1 MHLPEQIDVVGE
13 RLLGHLGQIDVG
25 GVGEVEMI
33 PVILRHV
40 LGTLLG
46 RIEQHRHVDRS
57 EHLGFG
63 AGPCDGFGLAE
74 RLAASGQAEKQ

>member
-1 MHLPEQIDVVGE
+1 
-13 RLLGHLGQIDVG
+13 
-25 GVGEVEMI
+25 MI

-57 EHLGFG
+57 EHLGFR
-63 AGPCDGFGLAE
+63 AGPCDGFGLAG